1 MKYFTLSLIT
11 FLMIVFTS
19 QTFAQ
24 RAIRKMLKS
33 PYNYEVESLGVGQ
46 DGTKLVKIWGYSKK
60 AHVAVMEAERNAVAA
75 AIFRGYPAGNGAAAT
90 PALCSDHSCFENNRK
105 FFDEFFKP
113 GGKYLQ
119 FVNRTN
125 DGMPGGRDRI
135 KMKKGYKVAVK
146 ASVAHRNL
154 REYLEQEGLIKSLD
168 SGF

>member
-1 MKYFTLSLIT
+1 MKYFNLSLIT
-11 FLMIVFTS
+11 FLMLAFTPQS
-19 QTFAQ
+19 SAQ
-24 RAIRKMLKS
+24 RAIRKMLES

-75 AIFRGYPAGNGAAAT
+75 AIFRGYPPGGGAAAT
-90 PALCSDHSCFENNRK
+90 PALCSEHNCFENNRK

-125 DGMPGGRDRI
+125 DGMPGGSDRI

-154 REYLEQEGLIKSLD
+154 REYLEQEGIIKSLD